1 MSELELQDSILR
13 HALELQRLSAFE
25 EAEAEAILRELEREL
40 RALLHSHNLNAAT
53 RREVTALLKQA
64 EKAIQARYAA
74 VATSLDTRG
83 LVILVAERTVD
94 TLKLIAPTVAALS
107 PERLASL
114 ADNVLID
121 GAPSKAWWAKQAED
135 TAFKFA
141 AQVRQG
147 IINGETQERI
157 VARISG
163 RMGEPGIMEIARRNA
178 RALVHSS
185 VMTAANDARVATF
198 RNNSDMFKGVRWLA
212 TLDPKSC
219 PVCAALDGQ
228 EWTLD
233 GDKLNETTVDF
244 RSPPAHWNCRCTLT
258 GIPRTDAIDEAF
270 PGMSEALAGLGGRSS
285 SFGPTGPDTSFEGFF
300 SRLSPAQQDAMFGKG
315 RATLWRAGKI
325 TIRDMISGTGRE
337 LTLDELKAA

>member
-1 MSELELQDSILR
+1 MSEVELQDSILR
-13 HALELQRLSAFE
+13 AALQLQRLSAHE
-25 EAEAEAILRELEREL
+25 QAEAEAILHELEREL
-40 RALLHSHNLNAAT
+40 RALLNSQNLSASG
-53 RREVTALLKQA
+53 RREIKALIKAA
-64 EKAIQARYAA
+64 EDAIQARYAT

-83 LVILVAERTVD
+83 LVVLVAERTVE
-94 TLKLIAPTVAALS
+94 TLSIISPAISSLT

-114 ADNVLID
+114 ADEVLID

-141 AQVRQG
+141 GQVRQG

-157 VARISG
+157 VQRIVG
-163 RMGEPGIMEIARRNA
+163 RGGEPGIMEIARRNA

-185 VMTAANDARVATF
+185 VMTAANDARMATF
-198 RNNSDMFKGVRWLA
+198 RKNADMFKGVRWLA

-233 GDKLNETTVDF
+233 GDKLKGTTVDF

-258 GIPRTDAIDEAF
+258 AIPRTDAIDEVF
-270 PGMSEALAGLGGRSS
+270 PGMSKAIAGLGGRSS
-285 SFGPTGPDTSFEGFF
+285 SFGPTGPDTSFAGFF
-300 SRLSPAQQDAMFGKG
+300 ARLSPAQQDAMFGKG
-315 RATLWRAGKI
+315 RAALWRAGKI
-325 TIRDMISGTGRE
+325 TIRDMVSGTGRE